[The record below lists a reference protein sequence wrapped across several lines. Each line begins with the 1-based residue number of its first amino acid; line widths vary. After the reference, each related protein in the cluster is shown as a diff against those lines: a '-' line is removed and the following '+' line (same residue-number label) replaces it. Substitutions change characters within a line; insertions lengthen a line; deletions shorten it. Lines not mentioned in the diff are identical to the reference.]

1 MTLKQKLEDLIP
13 ETIAEIND
21 NYTDDMLVD
30 MTEDPKYNDEA
41 IDHLI
46 ELLEDIKEGKWQ
58 VK

>member
-46 ELLEDIKEGKWQ
+46 ELLEDIKEGK
-58 VK
+58 